1 MINEEKGEFYL
12 LFTISKWN
20 EIPGLKKKL
29 LDSLEV
35 SMKNCVKLSKEMG
48 VSFEEPDSNL
58 VLIKLEHSMRVE
70 AKKLKDLKDER
81 MKEVLKLRKQD
92 EDLCQRLGVRTT

>member
-1 MINEEKGEFYL
+1 
-12 LFTISKWN
+12 
-20 EIPGLKKKL
+20 
-29 LDSLEV
+29 
-35 SMKNCVKLSKEMG
+35 MKNCVKLSKEMG

-92 EDLCQRLGVRTT
+92 EDLCQRLGVRTKGF